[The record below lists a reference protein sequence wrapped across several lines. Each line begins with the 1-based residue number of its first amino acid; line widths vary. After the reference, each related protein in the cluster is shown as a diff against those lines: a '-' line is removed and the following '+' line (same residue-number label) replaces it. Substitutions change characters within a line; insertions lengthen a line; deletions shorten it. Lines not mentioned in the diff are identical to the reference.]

1 MGDFLLQSLYNRIK
15 MIIENFFFFFILGFE
30 AYSDIPGFAA
40 YFNDEFAY
48 EEISKLYNLI
58 LHLDQKN
65 NHNVLKNIFD
75 ELSEMQSKI

>member
-1 MGDFLLQSLYNRIK
+1 
-15 MIIENFFFFFILGFE
+15 MIIENFFIGSILGFE
-30 AYSDIPGFAA
+30 AYSDIPGFDA